1 MHTKIPAWHLGTQ
14 AARDAAMPPAP
25 VHPYK
30 GEKSPV
36 DALHLSSIINRWFWM
51 AQRDA
56 GGAKKS
62 RAVPT
67 VPCGQ
72 GGSEVT
78 VTTGSSLTS
87 GCAKKVSG
95 GKRRGSAG
103 RNFLGRDGN
112 HHQKGGFPKGRY
124 PLGDTAPAPALWGQE
139 LFWDRATRVPA
150 SPTPPRTSAASGDV
164 PLGVLQPP
172 EEKAA
177 ERLKSVSGRAPLF
190 GRGRSF
196 F

>member
-1 MHTKIPAWHLGTQ
+1 MQ
-14 AARDAAMPPAP
+14 
-25 VHPYK
+25 
-30 GEKSPV
+30 
-36 DALHLSSIINRWFWM
+36 
-51 AQRDA
+51 
-56 GGAKKS
+56 
-62 RAVPT
+62 AVPKNQERAERQRGDGHHRELADLRLHQET
-67 VPCGQ
+67 FWWGKDEETL
-72 GGSEVT
+72 GET
-78 VTTGSSLTS
+78 SLE
-87 GCAKKVSG
+87 
-95 GKRRGSAG
+95 GKGITISM
-103 RNFLGRDGN
+103 
-112 HHQKGGFPKGRY
+112 GGFPKGRH